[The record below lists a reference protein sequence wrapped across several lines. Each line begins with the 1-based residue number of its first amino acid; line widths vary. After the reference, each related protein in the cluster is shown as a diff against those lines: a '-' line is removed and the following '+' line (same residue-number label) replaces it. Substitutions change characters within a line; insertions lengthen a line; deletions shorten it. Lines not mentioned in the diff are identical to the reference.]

1 MTADDNYL
9 PMEHSMFTKTYSF
22 AGHAVSITA
31 ECGFADT
38 AETAQFLIPT
48 SPHTD
53 IDITAAICDNI
64 EPPPPDHT
72 LLGGRVAMWRVGND
86 IFRAGFT
93 FGQRAGNDEPITL
106 SRRRGNRVWVLFA
119 ASRVGR
125 FDARMILE
133 AAGLADI
140 MIDLGAAVLHSSFVL
155 HGGQALIFCG
165 PSGAG
170 KSTQAELWRRHIG
183 AEVINGD
190 RTLITPTPDGADA
203 NGIVYCGTSGICRNR
218 TAPIRAIILISHGEE
233 NTLASAAPRDAFRA
247 LLSQMT
253 FNIGDPAAVA
263 EATAICAD
271 IVSRVPIIRF
281 SCLPNE
287 SAVRFLQN
295 YLGRTYDE
303 K

>member
-1 MTADDNYL
+1 
-9 PMEHSMFTKTYSF
+9 MFTRSYTF
-22 AGHAVSITA
+22 ADRVVRLTA
-31 ECGFADT
+31 AEPFADT
-38 AETAQFLIPT
+38 AETARFLAAPSAAPDVEVT
-48 SPHTD
+48 VD
-53 IDITAAICDNI
+53 RLAAIPA
-64 EPPPPDHT
+64 PPPEHT
-72 LLGGRVAMWRVGND
+72 LLGGRVAMWRVGD
-86 IFRAGFT
+86 EAFRAGFSFKLSGRPAT
-93 FGQRAGNDEPITL
+93 PFSL
-106 SRRRGNRVWVLFA
+106 SRRRGNRVWVSFA

-125 FDARMILE
+125 FDARMIFE

-165 PSGAG
+165 SSGAG
-170 KSTQAELWRRHIG
+170 KSTQAELWRRYAG

-190 RTLITPTPDGADA
+190 RTLITPKPDGADA

-295 YLGRTYDE
+295 YLGRSYDE